1 MDIYVARQPIFDRN
15 TNLVGYELLYRTSL
29 VENWASGAEARTM
42 SSDVIIHAV
51 LNMGLERITG
61 GSAAFLNF
69 TSDMLVTD
77 LYELLDPNQVVIEL
91 LETDVCDEYTVRAC
105 EKLAAAGYKLALEGF
120 SSIDAIRPI
129 AHLAHIVKVDL
140 LAHPAERLP
149 DMVESL
155 KAFGLQILA
164 QKVETAEAYEN
175 ARELGFHL
183 FQGYF
188 FARPEILANREIP
201 LEGAGII
208 RLLNLLRD
216 PNTTEVTIEEAF
228 TTSPAISFLLLR
240 IAGPAAHQHGGIQS
254 IAHAVRL
261 LGRDTLHRWLSLL
274 FVSSLVSRTDLD
286 VERTMTAIVRAR
298 LCELVGRAT
307 GRPEESGAHALVG
320 LCSSLDSLLES
331 PLLEILGRIDLAP
344 DVRAALVGGCGPY
357 ANTLRLVRAY
367 EGSDWDR
374 VALLAK
380 ALGLG
385 TAEVTDLYLEALT
398 WAREVWRD
406 REWGVPEGQE
416 SEPEDPW
423 QSELVGDRPSE
434 IGNR

>member
-1 MDIYVARQPIFDRN
+1 MDIYVARQPIFDRD

-29 VENWASGAEARTM
+29 SQNWASGAEARTM
-42 SSDVIIHAV
+42 SSDVIIHSV

-77 LYELLDPNQVVIEL
+77 LWELLDPKQVVIEL
-91 LETDVCDEYTVRAC
+91 LETDVCDEYTIRAC

-120 SSIDAIRPI
+120 SSIEAIAPI

-140 LAHPAERLP
+140 LAHSQDALPA
-149 DMVESL
+149 MVDSL
-155 KAFGLQILA
+155 KKFGLQLLA

-175 ARELGFHL
+175 ARELGFQL

-208 RLLNLLRD
+208 RVLNLLRD
-216 PNTTEVTIEEAF
+216 PATTDEALEEAF
-228 TTSPAISFLLLR
+228 ATSPTISFLLLR
-240 IAGPAAHQHGGIQS
+240 IAGSSAHNDGGIRS

-261 LGRDTLHRWLSLL
+261 LGRDSLHRWLSLL

-286 VERTMTAIVRAR
+286 VERTMTAIVRGR
-298 LCELVGRAT
+298 MCELIGRSVGN
-307 GRPEESGAHALVG
+307 GNESGAHALVG
-320 LCSSLDSLLES
+320 LCSALDALLES
-331 PLLEILGRIDLAP
+331 PLVEIIGRIDLAS
-344 DVRAALVGGCGPY
+344 DVRAALIGGCGPY

-367 EGSDWDR
+367 ETSDWDR
-374 VALLAK
+374 VGLIAK
-380 ALGLG
+380 ALGLSQ
-385 TAEVTDLYLEALT
+385 ADVTGFYLDALS
-398 WAREVWRD
+398 WAREVERD
-406 REWGVPEGQE
+406 RQWGVPDETPDAEPGEEWNALVADREG
-416 SEPEDPW
+416 
-423 QSELVGDRPSE
+423 
-434 IGNR
+434 

>member
-29 VENWASGAEARTM
+29 KENWAAGAEARTM
-42 SSDVIIHAV
+42 SSDVIIHSV
-51 LNMGLERITG
+51 LNIGLDRITG

-77 LYELLDPNQVVIEL
+77 LYELLDPKQVVIEL
-91 LETDVCDEYTVRAC
+91 LETDVCDEYTIRAC

-120 SSIDAIRPI
+120 ASIDAIAPI

-140 LAHPAERLP
+140 LAHPVETLP
-149 DMVESL
+149 AMVESL
-155 KAFGLQILA
+155 NGFGLQMLA
-164 QKVETAEAYEN
+164 QKVETPEAYEH
-175 ARELGFHL
+175 ARDLGFHL

-208 RLLNLLRD
+208 RVLNLLRD
-216 PNTTEVTIEEAF
+216 TTSTDEAIEEAF
-228 TTSPAISFLLLR
+228 TTSPAISYLLLR
-240 IAGPAAHQHGGIQS
+240 IAGAAAQEHGGIRS
-254 IAHAVRL
+254 ITHAVQL

-274 FVSSLVSRTDLD
+274 FVSSLVSKTDLD

-307 GRPEESGAHALVG
+307 SHPDDSGAHALVG
-320 LCSSLDSLLES
+320 LCSSLDGLLEA
-331 PLLEILGRIDLAP
+331 PLVEIIGRIDLAP
-344 DVRAALVGGCGPY
+344 DVRAALIGGCGPY

-367 EGSDWDR
+367 EASDWDR
-374 VALLAK
+374 VDLLAK
-380 ALGLG
+380 ALGFA
-385 TAEVTDLYLEALT
+385 TADVTDLYLQALT

-406 REWGVPEGQE
+406 RQWGASDEAQDAEHETPWDDALVPSRE
-416 SEPEDPW
+416 S
-423 QSELVGDRPSE
+423 
-434 IGNR
+434 

>member
-1 MDIYVARQPIFDRN
+1 MDIYVARQPIFDRD

-29 VENWASGAEARTM
+29 AENWASGAEARTM
-42 SSDVIIHAV
+42 SSDVIIHSV

-77 LYELLDPNQVVIEL
+77 LYELLDPKQVVIEL
-91 LETDVCDEYTVRAC
+91 LETAVCDEYTVRAC

-120 SSIDAIRPI
+120 ESIEAIEPI

-140 LAHPAERLP
+140 LAHPAEEVPRL
-149 DMVESL
+149 VESL
-155 KAFGLQILA
+155 KRFGLQILA
-164 QKVETAEAYEN
+164 QKVETAEAYEQ

-201 LEGAGII
+201 LERPGII
-208 RLLNLLRD
+208 RILNLLRD
-216 PNTTEVTIEEAF
+216 TSSSNEAIQEAF
-228 TTSPAISFLLLR
+228 TTSPALSFLLLR
-240 IAGPAAHQHGGIQS
+240 IAGSAAHDAGGIQS
-254 IAHAVRL
+254 IVQVIDL

-274 FVSSLVSRTDLD
+274 FVSSLVSRSDLD
-286 VERTMTAIVRAR
+286 IERTMTAIVRAR
-298 LCELVGRAT
+298 MCELVGRAA
-307 GRPEESGAHALVG
+307 GQADSSGAHGLVG

-331 PLLEILGRIDLAP
+331 PLMEIIGRIDLAP
-344 DVRAALVGGCGPY
+344 DVRAALIGGCGPY

-367 EGSDWDR
+367 EASDWDR
-374 VALLAK
+374 VGLLAK
-380 ALGLG
+380 SLGLE
-385 TAEVTDLYLEALT
+385 TADVTDLYLQALT

-406 REWGVPEGQE
+406 REWGAPADND
-416 SEPEDPW
+416 EPGVRDWPDSLVADVRS
-423 QSELVGDRPSE
+423 QSR
-434 IGNR
+434 

>member
-1 MDIYVARQPIFDRN
+1 MDIYVARQPIFDRD

-29 VENWASGAEARTM
+29 SQNWASGAEARTM
-42 SSDVIIHAV
+42 SSDVIIHSV

-77 LYELLDPNQVVIEL
+77 LWELLDPKQVVIEL
-91 LETDVCDEYTVRAC
+91 LETDVCDEYTIRAC

-120 SSIDAIRPI
+120 SSIEAIAPI

-140 LAHPAERLP
+140 LAHSQDTLPAL
-149 DMVESL
+149 VGSL
-155 KAFGLQILA
+155 KKFGLQLLA

-175 ARELGFHL
+175 ARELGFQL

-208 RLLNLLRD
+208 RVLNLLRD
-216 PNTTEVTIEEAF
+216 PATTDEALEEAF
-228 TTSPAISFLLLR
+228 TTSPTISFLLLR
-240 IAGPAAHQHGGIQS
+240 IAGSSAHNDGGIRS

-261 LGRDTLHRWLSLL
+261 LGRDSLHRWLSLL

-298 LCELVGRAT
+298 MCELIGRSVGN
-307 GRPEESGAHALVG
+307 GNESGAHALVG
-320 LCSSLDSLLES
+320 LCSALDGLLES
-331 PLLEILGRIDLAP
+331 PLVEIIGRIDLMP
-344 DVRAALVGGCGPY
+344 DIRAALIGGCGPY

-367 EGSDWDR
+367 ETSDWDR
-374 VALLAK
+374 VGLIAK
-380 ALGLG
+380 ALGMSP
-385 TAEVTDLYLEALT
+385 ADVTDFYLEALS
-398 WAREVWRD
+398 WAREVERD
-406 REWGVPEGQE
+406 RQWGITDDAQDAEPGEEWNALAAHR
-416 SEPEDPW
+416 
-423 QSELVGDRPSE
+423 EL
-434 IGNR
+434 